1 MIERRRLLVGAGA
14 ALIAAPHATSAQP
27 PPTKLTRIGLLGPG
41 SAAGSASQVEALR
54 AGLRELGYVE
64 GKSFALETRWGEG
77 TGRRLADLADEL
89 VQANVDILVTQGT
102 ASTRAAKR
110 STTEIPIVMTAAVD
124 AVAARLVSSMTRPWG
139 NITGTTIFSLE
150 TSAHRLEA
158 LKEVMPRITQVGVL
172 LNPENPEAEIMR
184 QSTELAAQSLKL
196 AVQGFEA
203 RRPDRLDTAFAA
215 MARRS
220 VDSIVVQP
228 DPMFDANAGE
238 IARLAIRQRLASVGE
253 RELVVAG
260 GLVGYE
266 MSVADVWR
274 RSAYFVDRILKGTRP
289 ADLPVERVRKFVVI
303 LNLKTAKALK
313 LTISPAAVARA
324 DEVIR

>member
-1 MIERRRLLVGAGA
+1 MLRRAFVGLVAGGLVGRSLVAD
-14 ALIAAPHATSAQP
+14 AQP
-27 PPTKLTRIGLLGPG
+27 SGKSARIGVLGPG
-41 SAAGSASQVEALR
+41 SAASSVSQLEALR
-54 AGLRELGYVE
+54 AGLRDLGYAE
-64 GKSFALETRWGEG
+64 GKTIAIEARWGEG
-77 TGRRLADLADEL
+77 NSRRLADLADEL
-89 VQANVDILVTQGT
+89 VQANVDVLVTQGT
-102 ASTRAAKR
+102 AATRGAKR

-124 AVAARLVSSMTRPWG
+124 AVAARLVSSMARPGG

-158 LKEVMPRITQVGVL
+158 LRDAIPRITQVGIL
-172 LNPENPEAEIMR
+172 LNPENPEAEITR
-184 QSTELAAQSLKL
+184 QATELAAQSLKL
-196 AVQGFEA
+196 GAQGFDA
-203 RRPDRLDTAFAA
+203 RRPDRLDAAFTA
-215 MARRS
+215 MARSR
-220 VDSIVVQP
+220 VDAVVVQQ

-238 IARLAIRQRLASVGE
+238 IARLANRLRFASVGD
-253 RELVVAG
+253 REFAVAG

-266 MSVADVWR
+266 MNVAEVWR

-313 LTISPAAVARA
+313 LVISPVAVTRA